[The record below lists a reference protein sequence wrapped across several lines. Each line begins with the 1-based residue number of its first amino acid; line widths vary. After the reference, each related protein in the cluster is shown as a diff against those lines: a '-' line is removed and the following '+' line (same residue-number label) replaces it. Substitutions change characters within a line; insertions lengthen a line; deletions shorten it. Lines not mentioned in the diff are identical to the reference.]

1 MRRLTAGEGDHWPPR
16 ARNRVLA
23 SATAVCR
30 LGCPSASASASSAR
44 ARTRGSNSG
53 DTRAPFFL
61 NVKILNEER
70 STAIGFPFMS
80 ATAISAL

>member
-1 MRRLTAGEGDHWPPR
+1 
-16 ARNRVLA
+16 
-23 SATAVCR
+23 
-30 LGCPSASASASSAR
+30 
-44 ARTRGSNSG
+44 
-53 DTRAPFFL
+53 L

>member
-1 MRRLTAGEGDHWPPR
+1 VRATIGPSGQKPGAGIGHRRVPAGLSER
-16 ARNRVLA
+16 ERERQ
-23 SATAVCR
+23 
-30 LGCPSASASASSAR
+30 LGAG
-44 ARTRGSNSG
+44 RTRGSNSG

-80 ATAISAL
+80 ATAISTL